1 MLRKLFEKKDK
12 QKGVSKALKE
22 QFKAEKEKQVES
34 GEEEMVTVEFKAY
47 TGCGCGGSY
56 EYYFAEIPE
65 SEYENFDEFRR
76 WDMDDLPDYVENI
89 RRKY

>member
-12 QKGVSKALKE
+12 QKGVNKALKE

>member
-1 MLRKLFEKKDK
+1 MLKKFLGKKDE

-34 GEEEMVTVEFKAY
+34 GEDEMMTIQFKAY

-56 EYYFAEIPE
+56 EWYFADVPS
-65 SEYENFDEFRR
+65 SEYDSFDENRR
-76 WDMDDLPDYVENI
+76 WDMDDLPDYVENV
-89 RRKY
+89 RRMY